1 MKKVFFGMLA
11 IVLLVAIASCNK
23 DQRAVKRLSGE
34 WTLIKAGGFDVSADN
49 ELAQTMS
56 FNECSLKDNEYCDV
70 TITNSEGSETTKY
83 RVTDKGETLVY
94 KDEDNKEQ
102 KMTIVTLEKEKLVLK
117 MNVEGFG
124 SIDMEFKKK

>member
-1 MKKVFFGMLA
+1 MLA